1 VTDRPRLG
9 PPVRLLVVTGLLV
22 TTGCGARLFVPPAGP
37 GQPAPEAAA
46 IWNDLT
52 ADCRGIESLVVGMRV
67 SGPGVPSLSITGAI
81 TSDGRLRLDARA
93 AGTTQFILFGSAADA
108 AIWLRDGNR
117 VAHGAAEA
125 IVETLVGVRL
135 EPERLLAV
143 LTGCM
148 AKDLTVAEARRY
160 GDRLAVV
167 TSDTRAYLR
176 HGEDGWVAEAA
187 LFDRVIVQ
195 YDAFDGGWPARILMR
210 SAPGTAVEFRLSI
223 AVSDRRAGPVAAE
236 AFEPE
241 IPADAVP
248 VELEALASGA

>member
-1 VTDRPRLG
+1 
-9 PPVRLLVVTGLLV
+9 
-22 TTGCGARLFVPPAGP
+22 LFVPPTGP
-37 GQPAPEAAA
+37 GQPAPEAAG
-46 IWNDLT
+46 IWNELT
-52 ADCRGIESLVVGMRV
+52 ADCRGVESLVVGMRV

-81 TSDGRLRLDARA
+81 TRDGRLRLDARA
-93 AGTTQFILFGSAADA
+93 AGTTQFILFGSAPDA

-117 VAHGAAEA
+117 IAHGAADA
-125 IVETLVGVRL
+125 IVEALVGVRL
-135 EPERLLAV
+135 GPERLLAV

-148 AKDLTVAEARRY
+148 ARDLSVAEALRY

-176 HGEDGWVAEAA
+176 QGEVGWVAEAA

-195 YDAFDGGWPARILMR
+195 YDAFDDGWPARLLMR
-210 SAPGTAVEFRLSI
+210 SAPGAAVEFRLSI
-223 AVSDRRAGPVAAE
+223 TVSDRRAGPVPAE